1 MIYFFVFMIRRPPI
15 STRTHTLF
23 PYTTLFRSVRAHQ
36 NTGSLNDKVDAL
48 VNKCARTQEACNG
61 PSLQDG
67 TAQATGTIISDMA
80 GATIGPPPAATKPV
94 EPHDVVRLVSL
105 LREARDMIDHL
116 ARPSDT
122 GAHELSAQIA
132 DAQIGRASCRE
143 RVCK

>member
-1 MIYFFVFMIRRPPI
+1 M
-15 STRTHTLF
+15 
-23 PYTTLFRSVRAHQ
+23 
-36 NTGSLNDKVDAL
+36 
-48 VNKCARTQEACNG
+48 TQEACNG
-61 PSLQDG
+61 PLLQDG

-122 GAHELSAQIA
+122 GAHELRSEEHTSELQSLLRISYAVFCLKQKTYRYTLKA
-132 DAQIGRASCRE
+132 LA
-143 RVCK
+143 